1 MFMNTKWEIRV
12 ALILI
17 VILVSI
23 ALQGCGQAP
32 VIDRVLDPEP
42 KEHVVE
48 DKDSTLEGPGIPNF
62 KGIADALGCVF
73 APQTCNK

>member
-32 VIDRVLDPEP
+32 VIDRVLDPQPQEQ
-42 KEHVVE
+42 VAE
-48 DKDSTLEGPGIPNF
+48 DKDSTLEEPGIPNF

-73 APQTCNK
+73 APESCNN